1 MWLYVN
7 MRLSDLY
14 LLLLLVWTYK
24 HLDSHSSETPWGS
37 QGFLPL
43 EILTVVYGKAF
54 CMVYNFKTKQKNTKK
69 PQQQKN
75 QKPKTP
81 PKQTNQKTQLVLCH
95 KKTQLVHLTRE
106 D

>member
-54 CMVYNFKTKQKNTKK
+54 CMVYNFKTKQKKHKKTTTTKK
-69 PQQQKN
+69 PKTEKPPKTNKPKNTACVVSQKN
-75 QKPKTP
+75 PA
-81 PKQTNQKTQLVLCH
+81 CASY
-95 KKTQLVHLTRE
+95 
-106 D
+106 